1 MVSIDACRERAM
13 AFNGVTEQPHFNKA
27 SFWVKNKIFATLEES
42 TQIVVLKLNR
52 KGQDELISLDNNSVS
67 PVVGKWGQKGWTS
80 VDLQLVSEDLFA
92 AGLKMAYDLIVS
104 GSQQNNPLH
113 GVKLADILD
122 HLVEEYGWEK
132 MGRQISIRCFT
143 HDPSIKSSL
152 KFLRKTPW
160 ARTKVEEMY
169 LRSIRH
175 K

>member
-1 MVSIDACRERAM
+1 MVSIDLCREMAM
-13 AFNGVTEQPHFNKA
+13 AFNGVTEQPHFHKA
-27 SFWVKNKIFATLEES
+27 SFWVKNKIFCTLEES
-42 TQIVVLKLNR
+42 TEIIVLKLNK
-52 KGQDELISLDNNSVS
+52 KGQEELMSIHSKAVY

-80 VDLQLVSEDLFA
+80 VELKGVEEDLVA

-169 LRSIRH
+169 LRSLR
-175 K
+175 